1 MASIFVLLTLL
12 STSADCE
19 VVVFLGTECPMAR
32 LYVDRLNELSARY
45 PEVRFR
51 GVNASPQDSA
61 DEVAQFG
68 KRLRFPF
75 EKDDG
80 SQARRL
86 SATRSPEAFLLVGGR
101 IVYRGRI
108 DDQYTPGA
116 NRGSPTR
123 HDLEEAIKEVL
134 AGELVSIPSTQA
146 TGCRLHVPVKPSGEI
161 TFDDVAPILH
171 QKCAEC
177 HRPGQVAP
185 FSLLTYEDTIGWGE
199 MIKEV
204 VLDGRMPPWHA
215 DPAYGHF
222 ANDRSLTAE
231 QKDLL
236 LGWIAGGS
244 PPGKNPPPPPSFDD
258 GWKIRPDLI
267 VKMQQSFQV
276 PAEGVL
282 DYQEFIVH
290 PGFPKDTW
298 VQAVEIRPGN
308 PAVVHHINVFLRP
321 PGGKPN
327 TIYLN
332 AVKDSYLAMTVPGNT
347 VTHWPDG
354 VAKVIPE
361 GWSIVFSVHYQPN
374 GTPQIDR
381 SCLALQLADTVRQQV
396 ATRNLLKFD
405 MVVPPHAVTPIS
417 MTWELEDDFTLYAL
431 YPHMHLRGKSM
442 IFEIVAPQREVLLN
456 VPRYDFNWQ
465 HRYVLSEPRKLA
477 KGTVIECR
485 AVFDNTADNPH
496 NPDPSATVRFGPQS
510 SDEMFQA
517 SFEVARTHE
526 DLSAWRWELL
536 SVLAA
541 MLSVGVLVTRL
552 WRWVD
557 NPRGRRLSGRKA

>member
-1 MASIFVLLTLL
+1 MFVLLTLL
-12 STSADCE
+12 LAASPECE

-32 LYVDRLNELSARY
+32 LYVHRLNDLSARY
-45 PEVRFR
+45 PQVRFR
-51 GVNASPQDSA
+51 ALNASQQDSA
-61 DEVAQFG
+61 AEVAEFG

-80 SQARRL
+80 TQARRH
-86 SATRSPEAFLLVGGR
+86 SATRSPEAFLLVAGR
-101 IVYRGRI
+101 IAYQGRI

-116 NRGSPTR
+116 NRGSPPR
-123 HDLEEAIKEVL
+123 HDLEEAIKEIL
-134 AGELVSIPSTQA
+134 AGKPVSIRSTKA
-146 TGCRLHVPVKPSGEI
+146 TGCRLSLPVKPSGEI

-185 FSLLTYEDTIGWGE
+185 FSMLTYEDTIGWGQ
-199 MIKEV
+199 MIGEV

-222 ANDRSLTAE
+222 ANDRSLTLE
-231 QKDLL
+231 QKDMLL
-236 LGWIAGGS
+236 RWIAAGS
-244 PPGKNPPPPPSFDD
+244 PAGKNHPLPPSFDD

-267 VKMQQSFQV
+267 VQMDRSFQV

-290 PGFPKDTW
+290 PGFQKDTW

-308 PAVVHHINVFLRP
+308 PVVHHINVFLRP

-332 AVKDSYLAMTVPGNT
+332 AVQDSYLAMTVPGNT
-347 VTHWPDG
+347 VTHWPEG
-354 VAKVIPE
+354 VAKLIPA
-361 GWSIVFSVHYQPN
+361 GWKIVFSVHYQPN
-374 GTPQIDR
+374 GTLQTDR
-381 SCLALQLADTVRQQV
+381 SRLALQFADTVRQQV
-396 ATRNLLKFD
+396 ATRVFLRQD
-405 MVVPPHAVTPIS
+405 MVVAPHAVAS
-417 MTWELEDDFTLYAL
+417 VSATWTLENDFTLYAL

-442 IFEIVAPQREVLLN
+442 IFEIVAPRRQVLLN

-477 KGTVIECR
+477 KGTVIQCR

-510 SDEMFQA
+510 TDEMFQA
-517 SFEVARTHE
+517 GFEVARTNE
-526 DLSAWRWELL
+526 NLSGWHWRPWMLISALAAL
-536 SVLAA
+536 SVSL
-541 MLSVGVLVTRL
+541 LVSRFS
-552 WRWVD
+552 
-557 NPRGRRLSGRKA
+557 RRSKH